1 MLALPLGNPGEQEG
15 VTARSDFIPSFTG
28 RLGYALDTWL
38 FYAKGGYAR
47 IGDSYSVVGT
57 FTGTAFNSSTTNNIS
72 VGTAAS
78 GAQIVAANAIGAVG
92 INSQTIVPAQ
102 AGPLATDTP
111 IWITG
116 TFAAAAPT
124 AGAAVFVL
132 EWFNPGAL

>member
-1 MLALPLGNPGEQEG
+1 MATGTLGT
-15 VTARSDFIPSFTG
+15 TARDYPSRGERIAFN
-28 RLGYALDTWL
+28 LGFAGAFGAGTSI
-38 FYAKGGYAR
+38 K
-47 IGDSYSVVGT
+47 VGT
-57 FTGTAFNSSTTNNIS
+57 IPAGSVRARCATITGTAFNASTTNNIS

-78 GAQIVAANAIGAVG
+78 GAQIVAAAAIGAVG
-92 INSQTIVPAQ
+92 NNAQTIVPAQ
-102 AGPLATDTP
+102 MGPLVTDTP